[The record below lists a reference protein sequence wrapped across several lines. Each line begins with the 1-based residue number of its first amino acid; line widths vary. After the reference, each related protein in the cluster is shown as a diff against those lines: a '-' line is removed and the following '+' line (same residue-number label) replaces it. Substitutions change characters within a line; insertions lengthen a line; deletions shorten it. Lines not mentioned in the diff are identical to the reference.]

1 MYDQLKTLVEKRK
14 TPRLV
19 ETDDISEENIQKILD
34 IAKLAPSLD
43 QNYGYK
49 IHALTNSTAGIEKKE
64 ALLKYYRCMNGDGT
78 HPQVTDPFSDREM
91 IQPILSGLSL
101 VFVVTPKRAV
111 TMKTSDMAT
120 LICCIRDAMISAT
133 YAMMAAES
141 LGFKAGMFG
150 NVDHNGLEYNPSAPA
165 LFSDAPGAR
174 IILTV
179 TVANKLVSIPEVDEK
194 GRHWFDYKG
203 ERPYVLPHKHQ
214 QKTVMPEV
222 IMT

>member
-1 MYDQLKTLVEKRK
+1 MYDQLRTLVEKRK

-19 ETDDISEENIQKILD
+19 ETNDISEENIQKILN

-64 ALLKYYRCMNGDGT
+64 ALLKYCRCMNGDGT
-78 HPQVTDPFSDREM
+78 HSKVTDSFNDREM
-91 IQPILSGLSL
+91 VQPILSGLSL
-101 VFVVTPKRAV
+101 VYVVTPKRTV
-111 TMKTSDMAT
+111 TMRTDTIGT
-120 LICCIRDAMISAT
+120 LICCIRDAMVSAT

-150 NVDHNGLEYNPSAPA
+150 NVDNNGLEYNPSAPA
-165 LFSDAPGAR
+165 LFSDVPGAI

-179 TVANKLVSIPEVDEK
+179 TVANKLVSIPGVDK
-194 GRHWFDYKG
+194 NGRHWIEYKG

-214 QKTVMPEV
+214 QETVMPEV
-222 IMT
+222 TMT